1 MLIDSLN
8 LKDKMLPTTFTT
20 LDNKIQY
27 VPVAAHAQ
35 APQAVMLPA
44 APVMFMPQMVPAQIP
59 FQPAPL
65 PTLPIL
71 PMQSLPANNSLPL
84 FYDGSSFTELPQTL
98 QNYSGEGLLVPP
110 PGYSFV
116 TMDVPSASV
125 ERSASAELE
134 ENNADLDLLPVPIET
149 VRSRSR
155 SSSVVS
161 NIAEEETSSRAEGET
176 TAPKQQNK
184 KYRHRSKQ
192 TRILEVHQKLK
203 EEYTAK
209 GLYAGDDEVL
219 RGFDTVRVHVKT
231 YKALNRIECP
241 LNDVEKHP
249 DVTVMKIATPF
260 SMKNR
265 FQKKGFIVYLKLQ
278 NSSMVPIVQEIFSHY
293 KEDFAKCDVALKKE
307 DKLALDRARQASL
320 KEGDLSTR
328 SLSSMSDLSSSQF
341 LSERAYS
348 REGMLNV
355 ADWANSGMAA

>member
-1 MLIDSLN
+1 MPTYTVDNKVQYIQVAQPA
-8 LKDKMLPTTFTT
+8 MLP
-20 LDNKIQY
+20 
-27 VPVAAHAQ
+27 PMVA
-35 APQAVMLPA
+35 P
-44 APVMFMPQMVPAQIP
+44 PVMYMPQMVPAAIP

-65 PTLPIL
+65 PPLTLN
-71 PMQSLPANNSLPL
+71 SLPLISTMSSGLSETSISPGTSPL
-84 FYDGSSFTELPQTL
+84 FYDGSSFTSLPTGFTSL
-98 QNYSGEGLLVPP
+98 NNEGRMVAP

-116 TMDVPSASV
+116 TMNVPSASA
-125 ERSASAELE
+125 ERSASVCEEGLE
-134 ENNADLDLLPVPIET
+134 TSELDLLPIPSLTERT
-149 VRSRSR
+149 RSR

-161 NIAEEETSSRAEGET
+161 VPEETVSTENPLPEET
-176 TAPKQQNK
+176 TAAPKPQNK

-192 TRILEVHQKLK
+192 TRILEVHAKLK

-249 DVTVMKIATPF
+249 KVQVLKIATPF

-265 FQKKGFIVYLKLQ
+265 FQKKGFIVYLKLA
-278 NSSMVPIVQEIFSHY
+278 SPDMVPYVQEIFSHY

-307 DKLALDRARQASL
+307 DKLAQDRAKAAAAKS
-320 KEGDLSTR
+320 ESP
-328 SLSSMSDLSSSQF
+328 F

-348 REGMLNV
+348 REGYDV
-355 ADWANSGMAA
+355 SDWSTSGIAA